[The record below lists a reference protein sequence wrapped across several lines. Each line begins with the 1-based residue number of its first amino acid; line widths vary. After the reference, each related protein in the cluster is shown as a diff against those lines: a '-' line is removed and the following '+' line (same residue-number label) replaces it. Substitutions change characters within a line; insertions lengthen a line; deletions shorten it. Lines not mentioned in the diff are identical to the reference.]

1 MDDSFDSQ
9 ASTVLL
15 ESDQGYSSPSSLE
28 ESSSSEEEEEEP
40 EEPEPKPK
48 VPRLIRRNAVIYHQQ
63 SS

>member
-28 ESSSSEEEEEEP
+28 ESSSSEEEEEE

>member
-28 ESSSSEEEEEEP
+28 ESSSSSSEEE